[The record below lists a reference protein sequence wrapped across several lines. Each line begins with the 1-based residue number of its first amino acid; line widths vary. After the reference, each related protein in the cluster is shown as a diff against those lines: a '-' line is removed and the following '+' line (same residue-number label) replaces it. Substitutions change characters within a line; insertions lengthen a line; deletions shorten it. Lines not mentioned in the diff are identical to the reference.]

1 MLKVNDIIIEGE
13 ICTLDCEC
21 PKLVSKPKFSLK
33 LNLRTFEFFSDLENN
48 QYANVLLQKV
58 VDYILIKAQHY
69 FFKLS
74 QKIKKEPN
82 VKHRRVWLQSL

>member
-13 ICTLDCEC
+13 ICTLDREC

-33 LNLRTFEFFSDLENN
+33 LNLRTCEFFSDLENN

-58 VDYILIKAQHY
+58 VDYILIKA
-69 FFKLS
+69 
-74 QKIKKEPN
+74 
-82 VKHRRVWLQSL
+82 

>member
-13 ICTLDCEC
+13 ICTLDFEC

-58 VDYILIKAQHY
+58 VDYILIKA
-69 FFKLS
+69 
-74 QKIKKEPN
+74 
-82 VKHRRVWLQSL
+82 

>member
-48 QYANVLLQKV
+48 QRKRCPRCRNRVYAREG
-58 VDYILIKAQHY
+58 LIINQPLKADDC
-69 FFKLS
+69 
-74 QKIKKEPN
+74 
-82 VKHRRVWLQSL
+82 